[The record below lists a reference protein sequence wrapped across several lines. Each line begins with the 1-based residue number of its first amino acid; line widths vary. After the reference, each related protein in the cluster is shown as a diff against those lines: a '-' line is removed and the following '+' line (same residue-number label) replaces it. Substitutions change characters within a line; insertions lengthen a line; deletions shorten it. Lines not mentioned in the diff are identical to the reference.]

1 MATARSGQNPGRTG
15 QPARQNPA
23 PARQGRADAGID
35 PTNQEGQTP
44 STLVGGFHSG
54 YSTGLAGTA
63 GASRGEDADVTLMP
77 GQLDEGFAG
86 IGPDVTADTG
96 LHGTAGGHPAH
107 GGETVT
113 YTDPWGYIGGVNR
126 DVSTQLQIGGPED
139 STKFIDGYSPG
150 ASLPGLESNRPTDT
164 GVGNGKPRS
173 KRS

>member
-1 MATARSGQNPGRTG
+1 MATAKSGQNPGRTG

-23 PARQGRADAGID
+23 PARQGRSDAGID

-54 YSTGLAGTA
+54 YSTGLSGTA
-63 GASRGEDADVTLMP
+63 GASRGEDADVTNMP
-77 GQLDEGFAG
+77 GQLDEGFSG
-86 IGPDVTADTG
+86 THDENINTG
-96 LHGTAGGHPAH
+96 LHGTTGGHPAH

-113 YTDPWGYIGGVNR
+113 YTDPFGVQGGVNR
-126 DVSTQLQIGGPED
+126 DVTVQMQIGGPED

-150 ASLPGLESNRPTDT
+150 QSLPGLEGNRPTDT
-164 GVGNGKPRS
+164 GLGSGTPRS